1 MEPKRRAV
9 RNRVV
14 KTSRAVRKLA
24 WTNESQL
31 PIVDRSDV
39 VVRNSEVQAPAV
51 LSRRSQREDVPVP
64 PALQITRNNQS
75 ILVAE
80 PRTEDFR
87 LPRDKRLLS
96 RSNSLDAGASSCI
109 LKREL
114 FSHAVEQGIE
124 KSRLVKRLEAA
135 EFHLA
140 GAKKETQLTE
150 NKLAA
155 ANQELQ
161 SADDRMKTLRLKAKN
176 NRMWGLQS
184 NATEYLR
191 ERDEAQ
197 AELQAS
203 RNEARKRRRMRGTK
217 LFLSAMIKSL
227 TDKVHKC
234 KKQNAAR

>member
-1 MEPKRRAV
+1 MDRSDNKQRQARREV

-14 KTSRAVRKLA
+14 KTSVYQR
-24 WTNESQL
+24 QL
-31 PIVDRSDV
+31 HIVGLGDV
-39 VVRNSEVQAPAV
+39 VVRNGEVQAPAV
-51 LSRRSQREDVPVP
+51 LPRRSQREDVPVP
-64 PALQITRNNQS
+64 RARNPRRDNQS

-96 RSNSLDAGASSCI
+96 RSNSLDAGASSCV

-135 EFHLA
+135 EFRLA
-140 GAKKETQLTE
+140 GAKKETELTK

-176 NRMWGLQS
+176 NWMWGLQS

-203 RNEARKRRRMRGTK
+203 RNKTRKRRRIRGTK